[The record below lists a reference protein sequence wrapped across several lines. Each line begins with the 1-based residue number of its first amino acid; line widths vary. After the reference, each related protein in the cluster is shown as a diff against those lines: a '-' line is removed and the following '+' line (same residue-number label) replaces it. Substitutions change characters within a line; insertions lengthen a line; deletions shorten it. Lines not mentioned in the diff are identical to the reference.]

1 MQKKALRILV
11 TNDDGINA
19 PGLVALAEEAKKFGD
34 VTVIAPAEQCSG
46 MSVKLTIQK
55 PMIFS
60 ECKDF
65 PVHGVKA
72 YSLAGTPA
80 DCAKLAIKNIFPE
93 KPDYVFSGINAGF
106 NAGFD
111 CMYSG
116 TIGAIHEALTFGV
129 KAIAFSVGDITEGS
143 WIGDC
148 NFDIFN
154 ITADNIIK
162 ELMNADIEK
171 NAFWNVNFPACPR
184 EQFRGILHNT
194 KLSQV
199 RPYDDIMR
207 KDILPDGTVT
217 YTLVGNLIN
226 KESTPVGSDIHAVL
240 NGYVSIGKVFN
251 SYITPD

>member
-1 MQKKALRILV
+1 
-11 TNDDGINA
+11 
-19 PGLVALAEEAKKFGD
+19 
-34 VTVIAPAEQCSG
+34 
-46 MSVKLTIQK
+46 
-55 PMIFS
+55 
-60 ECKDF
+60 
-65 PVHGVKA
+65 
-72 YSLAGTPA
+72 
-80 DCAKLAIKNIFPE
+80 
-93 KPDYVFSGINAGF
+93 
-106 NAGFD
+106 
-111 CMYSG
+111 MYSG

-143 WIGDC
+143 WIGNC

-162 ELMNADIEK
+162 ELINTDIEK

-226 KESTPVGSDIHAVL
+226 KGFTPVGSDIHAVL

-251 SYITPD
+251 SYINPD